1 LSINK
6 DIAGIQI
13 PVTALIIGIRIIVII
28 NIKND
33 ATKVVVFQCLLNLRF
48 FCDFHTSSI
57 VPTRG
62 VLEW

>member
-1 LSINK
+1 

-13 PVTALIIGIRIIVII
+13 PVTALIIGTRTIVII

-33 ATKVVVFQCLLNLRF
+33 ATKIVVFQCLLYLRF
-48 FCDFHTSSI
+48 FYDFHTSYI
-57 VPTRG
+57 VPTSG